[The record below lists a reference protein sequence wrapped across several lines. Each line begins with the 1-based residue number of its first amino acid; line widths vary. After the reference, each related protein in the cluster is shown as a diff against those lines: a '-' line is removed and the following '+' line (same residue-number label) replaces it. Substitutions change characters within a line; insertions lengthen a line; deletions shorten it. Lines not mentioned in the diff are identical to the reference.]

1 MVQTKTSKSHSE
13 IIWPL
18 ATWNFKIVAT
28 LRDIQH
34 NNHCFYNLDSFPLE
48 HSCDWV
54 GYSMINWVK
63 GKSIR
68 VHNLSWHYD
77 FGHGCLCKRCYSA
90 MLWFGKKFG
99 WFLQIISNL
108 IKAVKQLM
116 DVYLSPT
123 KENKCFSSDMI
134 IHAVS
139 SRILQIFLRK

>member
-1 MVQTKTSKSHSE
+1 MKTSKSHSE

-99 WFLQIISNL
+99 WFLQIISPLKKAWKFIELSTSGL
-108 IKAVKQLM
+108 IGKKLVAENYRAHNSFHFNKKQ
-116 DVYLSPT
+116 YFI
-123 KENKCFSSDMI
+123 N
-134 IHAVS
+134 
-139 SRILQIFLRK
+139 

>member
-1 MVQTKTSKSHSE
+1 MFLQ
-13 IIWPL
+13 L
-18 ATWNFKIVAT
+18 G
-28 LRDIQH
+28 L
-34 NNHCFYNLDSFPLE
+34 LSFE

-99 WFLQIISNL
+99 WFLQIISPL

-116 DVYLSPT
+116 YTYHISPHYVILKQHKNEIFDFFAISLLVTIKATKFIHFRHNIEHNYSHGLSCFQFW
-123 KENKCFSSDMI
+123 NKW
-134 IHAVS
+134 HEK
-139 SRILQIFLRK
+139 ILWN